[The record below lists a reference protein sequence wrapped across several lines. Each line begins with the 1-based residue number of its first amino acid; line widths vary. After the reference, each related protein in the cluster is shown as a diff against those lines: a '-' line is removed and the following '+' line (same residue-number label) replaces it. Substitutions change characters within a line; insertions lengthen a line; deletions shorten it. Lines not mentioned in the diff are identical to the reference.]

1 MPTALC
7 WPLSS
12 PPAALSI
19 AAAAA
24 AAAASASL
32 PASPSGFSTPPPART
47 TARASSL
54 SSRSERRVGTAGYIA
69 VVGRTVGGWAFRYQ
83 ASFRI
88 PATSTRFSGSVL
100 RILDRRYIASGTTV
114 GRVTGESAGLIV
126 RAKEFIRWLYW
137 ARPRR
142 YVWQNGHT
150 RRDQIYHER
159 KHNG

>member
-19 AAAAA
+19 ADAAAA
-24 AAAASASL
+24 AGAS
-32 PASPSGFSTPPPART
+32 PPPSPSGASTPPPARS
-47 TARASSL
+47 TARASNL

-69 VVGRTVGGWAFRYQ
+69 VAGRAAGGWAFMYH

-88 PATSTRFSGSVL
+88 PATSTRFAGSVL
-100 RILDRRYIASGTTV
+100 SIRDRRYTAPSTIFRRTRRGQQ
-114 GRVTGESAGLIV
+114 GLNS
-126 RAKEFIRWLYW
+126 RAEEYTRWFLYW

-142 YVWQNGHT
+142 YVRWNGHE
-150 RRDQIYHER
+150 RRGQTNR
-159 KHNG
+159 